1 MKTVQEI
8 LRDSKTCTIAKLVNA
23 TKNYQDYEFVKNH
36 YEKQIKQDIENAKI
50 YNDGLLTDG
59 FDVAINKLKLYRE
72 LLQAKNKSF
81 LFFGFAG
88 Y

>member
-8 LRDSKTCTIAKLVNA
+8 LRNSKTCTIAKLVNA
-23 TKNYQDYEFVKNH
+23 TKNYQDYEYVKNH
-36 YEKQIKQDIENAKI
+36 YEKQIKQDIENAKK

-59 FDVAINKLKLYRE
+59 FDITIRKLNSYRE
-72 LLQAKNKSF
+72 LLQAKNKGY